1 VIRSMTYVHSKIKL
15 KGLHYDLI
23 SLNIFTMHETHF
35 YRRIELDKYGNQI

>member
-35 YRRIELDKYGNQI
+35 YRRIELNKYGNQI